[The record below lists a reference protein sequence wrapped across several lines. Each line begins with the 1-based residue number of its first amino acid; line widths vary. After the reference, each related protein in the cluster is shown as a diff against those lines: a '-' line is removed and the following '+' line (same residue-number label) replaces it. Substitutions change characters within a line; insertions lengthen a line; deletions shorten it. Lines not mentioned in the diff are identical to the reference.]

1 VSEPA
6 AEERPAT
13 FREVMVSREFRAV
26 FAASALSWFGD
37 HAARAAV
44 TALVLVKTNSV
55 AASAATFAISYLP
68 WLGIGNVLSAIAE
81 RYSYR
86 QVMIVCDV
94 VRMAL
99 MTVIA
104 LIGMPVPALMVLLFL
119 TALLNPPFD
128 SARSALLPRILD
140 GDRYVVGLSLQR
152 SAGQAARIIGYVA
165 GAGIAGQNPKAALLF
180 NAITFAVSAIA
191 VWLGVHER
199 PPALRT
205 DQRTGL
211 LRETAEGFSVVY
223 RNPVLRAI
231 ALVVFGSA
239 AFTVAPEGLAA
250 AWAMDLTT
258 SDAERGWYQ
267 GAIMMSNAIGFVLGS
282 IVIGRFVAPATRIK
296 LIRPLGV
303 ICTLVLVPA
312 VLRPDLWAIVAMN
325 VAAGFALAG
334 LMPASNG
341 LFVRALPD
349 AFRARA
355 FGVMQ
360 SGMLIVQGVAIFAT
374 GALADHI
381 PLPYVIGG
389 WSAFGVFIMLLIAF
403 AWPNPA
409 TVADAIRAARDDQL
423 ADDAAPL
430 PAGRHRSPRNDRPA
444 RHDEVGHP
452 SGLGS
457 IRATARLSD
466 AATVEIPAR
475 EAKRRRR
482 PRPAPTAGTRTN
494 NNNAPSPTTSGSVQP
509 GTVSA
514 GPQ

>member
-1 VSEPA
+1 
-6 AEERPAT
+6 
-13 FREVMVSREFRAV
+13 MVSREFKAV

-44 TALVLVKTNSV
+44 TALVLVKTDSV
-55 AASAATFAISYLP
+55 AYSAATFAISYLP
-68 WLGIGNVLSAIAE
+68 WLGIGNVLSAMAE

-99 MTVIA
+99 MTLIAVIS
-104 LIGMPVPALMVLLFL
+104 MPVPALMGLLFL

-128 SARSALLPRILD
+128 AARSALLPKILE
-140 GDRYVVGLSLQR
+140 GDRYIVGLSLQR
-152 SAGQAARIIGYVA
+152 SAGQGARIVGYVA
-165 GAGIAGQNPKAALLF
+165 GAGIAGVDARMALLF
-180 NAITFAVSAIA
+180 NAFTFAVSAVA
-191 VWLGVHER
+191 VWLGVRER

-250 AWAMDLTT
+250 AWAVELTSST
-258 SDAERGWYQ
+258 TQRGWYQ
-267 GAIMMSNAIGFVLGS
+267 GAIMMSNASGFVLGS
-282 IVIGRFVAPATRIK
+282 IIIGRFVSPSTRIS
-296 LIRPLGV
+296 LIRPLSV

-312 VLRPDLWAIVAMN
+312 VFQPNLWVIVAMN
-325 VAAGFALAG
+325 VASGFALAG

-374 GALADHI
+374 GWLSDRI

-389 WSAFGVFIMLLIAF
+389 WSAFGVVTMMIIVL

-409 TVADAIRAARDDQL
+409 TIADTIAAAREAQG
-423 ADDAAPL
+423 AGERERL
-430 PAGRHRSPRNDRPA
+430 PAGRHRSRNERRE
-444 RHDEVGHP
+444 RHDETGHP
-452 SGLGS
+452 SGLGPV
-457 IRATARLSD
+457 RATARLSD
-466 AATVEIPAR
+466 AATVEIAPRADGS
-475 EAKRRRR
+475 KRRRR
-482 PRPAPTAGTRTN
+482 FRPSPSARNASAAAGSPTPTPTPAPTTTTTT
-494 NNNAPSPTTSGSVQP
+494 PTPTP
-509 GTVSA
+509 GTVNA